1 MRIPE
6 YRLPVML
13 LAVLTPAILT
23 CKDESSVDNVDPA
36 TVEAFLQGRFGNIPN
51 LAGALERVMLTIG
64 DPLNPQPGVSITV
77 TSTGGTGSV
86 QVDVDGDGTSETT
99 ANGTLTFFSPS
110 LGFAGGALLEI
121 TGITGRPVQVHM
133 TSSVFP
139 TSPTAVQFTGVEASF
154 QSAGNR
160 PEVEVTDAE
169 VYVDVAAPD
178 ARASVGSSAPAFLI
192 QGYADFNVGSLF
204 AVMLFEDDGAG
215 GLLITVIGENFEFTV
230 P

>member
-1 MRIPE
+1 MRAREI
-6 YRLPVML
+6 RLPVALL
-13 LAVLTPAILT
+13 LAALTPAVLT
-23 CKDESSVDNVDPA
+23 CKDESSSENVDPA
-36 TVEAFLQGRFGNIPN
+36 TVEAFLQNRFGNVPN
-51 LAGALERVMLTIG
+51 LADALERVILTIG

-77 TSTGGTGSV
+77 TPTGGTGSV

-139 TSPTAVQFTGVEASF
+139 TSPTAVRFTAVDASF

-160 PEVEVTDAE
+160 PEVDVTEGD
-169 VYVDVAAPD
+169 VLVDVGSASALAS
-178 ARASVGSSAPAFLI
+178 ARSSAAVV
-192 QGYADFNVGSLF
+192 QGYVEFNVGSLF

-215 GLLITVIGENFEFTV
+215 GLLIRVIGEDFEFTV

>member
-13 LAVLTPAILT
+13 LAALTPAILT
-23 CKDESSVDNVDPA
+23 CKDESSSQDVDPA
-36 TVEAFLQGRFGNIPN
+36 TVEAFLQDRFGNVPN
-51 LAGALERVMLTIG
+51 LTNALERVMLTIG
-64 DPLNPQPGVSITV
+64 DPLNPQPGVSINV
-77 TSTGGTGSV
+77 TPTGGTGSV

-121 TGITGRPVQVHM
+121 TGITGRPVEVHM

-139 TSPTAVQFTGVEASF
+139 TSPTAVQFSGVEASF

-160 PEVEVTDAE
+160 PEVEVTEGE
-169 VYVDVAAPD
+169 VFVDVGSAAVLGS
-178 ARASVGSSAPAFLI
+178 ARSSAAGV
-192 QGYADFNVGSLF
+192 QGYVEFNVGSLF

-215 GLLITVIGENFEFTV
+215 GLLIRVIGEDFEFTV